1 MKPEIQK
8 AYNLRPNHTVRN
20 IVLAIVFVVVIGWS
34 LETIVYSGINP
45 NGIVIAKNILNAMIH
60 PNLDWLLNFDRAG
73 TSIPW
78 LMVETIA
85 IAFLGTLLGAILA
98 IPMAFLSARNITGK
112 VVSGVGNTMISI
124 IRTFPYFILGLM
136 FIRVTG
142 PGPLAGV
149 LTIGIS
155 SIGMISKLYVEIIE
169 DMDNGILLALDA
181 TGATKFQKIRYGII
195 PQLTASFV
203 SAAIYRFD
211 INVRNATV
219 LGLVGAGGIGFTLIA
234 ALAVYR
240 WTDAAAALWGIVV
253 VVLITEALSNWIRQK
268 LVSGQ

>member
-1 MKPEIQK
+1 MNSEVRK
-8 AYNLRPNHTVRN
+8 AYESRPKHLLRN
-20 IVLAIVFVVVIGWS
+20 IVLTIVFIVVIGWS
-34 LETIVYSGINP
+34 FETVVYSGINP
-45 NGIVIAKNILNAMIH
+45 NGIVIARNIFNALIQ
-60 PNLDWLLNFDRAG
+60 PNLDWLLNFGSTG

-85 IAFLGTLLGAILA
+85 IAFLGTILGAILA

-112 VVSGVGNTMISI
+112 TASAVGNTLISI

-169 DMDNGILLALDA
+169 DIDKGILLALDA
-181 TGATKFQKIRYGII
+181 TGATTFQKIRYGII

-211 INVRNATV
+211 INVRNATI

-240 WTDAAAALWGIVV
+240 WNDVAAALWGIVV
-253 VVLITEALSNWIRQK
+253 VVLVTEAISNFIRSK
-268 LVSGQ
+268 LVAAQ